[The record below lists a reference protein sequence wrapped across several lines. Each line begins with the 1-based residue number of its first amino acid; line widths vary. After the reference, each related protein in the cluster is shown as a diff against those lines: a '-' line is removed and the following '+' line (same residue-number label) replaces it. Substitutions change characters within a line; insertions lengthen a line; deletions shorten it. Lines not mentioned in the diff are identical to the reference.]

1 MDAQLHRS
9 HTHMPDML
17 NASDYAVL
25 SLVYEYLQ
33 QTSKRTVTY
42 DSLVA
47 YAKKYKKTEY
57 KSETIQRCMRKLAE
71 HGFFERKYVTSYTT
85 NKRIVIYIPTQ
96 KFNEFFKSVKQ

>member
-1 MDAQLHRS
+1 
-9 HTHMPDML
+9 ML

-25 SLVYEYLQ
+25 SLVYEYLNA
-33 QTSKRTVTY
+33 TGKRAVTY

-71 HGFFERKYVTSYTT
+71 AGFFERRYVASYSTG
-85 NKRIVIYIPTQ
+85 KRIAVYIPTRR
-96 KFNEFFKSVKQ
+96 FYEFFSKSVKQ